1 MSGIQESV
9 TGNKLG
15 ISVSAPGRSMGG
27 GQSLRGIVTREWDSG
42 AGRAGPEKHERVS
55 FPPLCLV
62 LILLLTEGSV
72 WSRNVLS
79 SLTVFLKLT
88 V

>member
-1 MSGIQESV
+1 MSGIQESL
-9 TGNKLG
+9 TAKKLG
-15 ISVSAPGRSMGG
+15 VSVSAPGRSMWGG
-27 GQSLRGIVTREWDSG
+27 SHRGTVTGEWDSG
-42 AGRAGPEKHERVS
+42 AGRVGPERHERVS
-55 FPPLCLV
+55 FPPLCPV

-79 SLTVFLKLT
+79 SLIVFLKLT